1 MKTFALDLDNYQK
14 LISNAATIFQ
24 YAPPVTRLRGQPW
37 VINGRYCPG
46 GCRVAFG
53 RFVLI
58 TCTPGP
64 DSQPA
69 HCASDVPRL
78 SLSLSLSLLSLSLLL
93 PCVPGCHS
101 QSPVCPLNFPSST
114 RTMAREKKFC
124 VRTASFTSLSVQFSF
139 APFHYACVPL
149 SRLFLSHSLLAPI
162 WFIMVTARRKFWFFI
177 VIILW

>member
-37 VINGRYCPG
+37 VINGRCCPG

-64 DSQPA
+64 DSQSA
-69 HCASDVPRL
+69 HCASDVPRF
-78 SLSLSLSLLSLSLLL
+78 SLS
-93 PCVPGCHS
+93 S
-101 QSPVCPLNFPSST
+101 QSVSAAPLCARVPFAVSGVPFELSQHSNNGS
-114 RTMAREKKFC
+114 REKVLYKDRILHF
-124 VRTASFTSLSVQFSF
+124 ALSSVQFSF

-149 SRLFLSHSLLAPI
+149 PFSLSLPFSASLHLIYYGYGSAKVLI
-162 WFIMVTARRKFWFFI
+162 FHCDYFMI
-177 VIILW
+177 V